1 MRDLVHWLFLDL
13 SHPFEMTAGMLLS
26 VSELFP
32 DVDVCLY
39 IAMDIA
45 VYKPLIQDGNYSKE

>member
-1 MRDLVHWLFLDL
+1 
-13 SHPFEMTAGMLLS
+13 MTAAMLLS

-32 DVDVCLY
+32 DVDVRLY

-45 VYKPLIQDGNYSKE
+45 VYKPLLQDGNYSKE